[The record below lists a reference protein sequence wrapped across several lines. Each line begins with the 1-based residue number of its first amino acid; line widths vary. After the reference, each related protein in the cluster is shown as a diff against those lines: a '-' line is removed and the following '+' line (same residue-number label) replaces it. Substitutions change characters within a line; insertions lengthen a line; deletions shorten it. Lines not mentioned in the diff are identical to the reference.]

1 MLHRQLP
8 HTFDTN
14 CYKEVV
20 KPYLL
25 HIYRPG
31 QYQKLVEIIFQKICP
46 LVNTF
51 QSVCFCFVVMLAS
64 CYDDSEN

>member
-1 MLHRQLP
+1 MQHRQLP

-31 QYQKLVEIIFQKICP
+31 QNQKLVDIIFQKICP

-51 QSVCFCFVVMLAS
+51 QSVCFCFGFNVAFLL
-64 CYDDSEN
+64 